1 MTPDFY
7 FLSKKIELIVDIMN
21 THMLDKY
28 NNYLIYGFLC
38 RKIDFN
44 NKSNS
49 DLLIVLDV
57 IQNYNQTQVD
67 TFYLQSA
74 VFKKT
79 KTVKKFSYDSDS
91 SQIIIFSKDK
101 QLYLEFFVFQPYFQL
116 LNVLKTFVVLIKN
129 ILSEKIMI
137 TSNSK

>member
-1 MTPDFY
+1 
-7 FLSKKIELIVDIMN
+7 MN

-38 RKIDFN
+38 KKIDFS
-44 NKSNS
+44 KSNL

-74 VFKKT
+74 VFNKIRKE
-79 KTVKKFSYDSDS
+79 KKFIYDSDS
-91 SQIIIFSKDK
+91 SQIIIFSNDK
-101 QLYLEFFVFQPYFQL
+101 QSYLELYAFEPYFQL
-116 LNVLKTFVVLIKN
+116 LNVLFPFLILIKN
-129 ILSEKIMI
+129 F
-137 TSNSK
+137 